1 MTAEPRPSEPPLVVY
16 NGSCPVCSRE
26 IAAYRRLAAHHG
38 TALDFLDAS
47 RPDAPL
53 AALGLDADRAA
64 RRLHLFEGGRLLAGV
79 EAFSALWERLPG
91 WRLLARV
98 IRLPGVRWIAAFVYE
113 GILAPLLYRWHR
125 WCLSRGRVDCR

>member
-26 IAAYRRLAAHHG
+26 IAAYRWLAARRG

-64 RRLHLFEGGRLLAGV
+64 RRLHLLEGGRLLAGV
-79 EAFSALWERLPG
+79 EAFAALWDRLPG
-91 WRLLARV
+91 WRLLARAV
-98 IRLPGVRWIAAFVYE
+98 RLPGVRRVADVAYE

-125 WCLSRGRVDCR
+125 RRLSRGRVDCR

>member
-1 MTAEPRPSEPPLVVY
+1 VTAEPRPSEPPLVVY

-26 IAAYRRLAAHHG
+26 IASYRRLAARHG

-64 RRLHLFEGGRLLAGV
+64 RRLHLLEGGRLLAGV
-79 EAFSALWERLPG
+79 EAFAALWDRLPG
-91 WRLLARV
+91 WRLLARAV
-98 IRLPGVRWIAAFVYE
+98 RLPGVRRVADVAYE

-125 WCLSRGRVDCR
+125 RRLSRARVDCR